1 MGTLSDSAGGGG
13 FGWRCCLLSQIE
25 DRAQGGVDTPLLL
38 GAEMADQV
46 AQTGDIHCAHLLD
59 EHGRLLPG
67 FGIRARRRASEQR
80 SGSCGPGGARIV
92 HGAMRPSFVRCA
104 ALAVLA
110 AGVAAIVWTAV
121 RSDGPGNDSA
131 TGLVAANASG
141 GTGPAT
147 TTVATTTV
155 PVEPIEV
162 LGVADTL
169 TGLDGWLNTDAMS
182 LEEIR
187 AANKLTVV
195 QFWTFGCRNCK
206 NTLDALSQLY
216 TDFRDQ
222 GVEIVGVHS
231 PEFSYEADVDNIIE
245 ASADL
250 AVIWPIALDTD
261 KRNFHRWQPGNIG
274 YWPRV
279 YVIDGDNQIRFDRTG
294 DGRATYEKLYE
305 TVEQLLAQ
313 A

>member
-1 MGTLSDSAGGGG
+1 MKSSVVRYLA
-13 FGWRCCLLSQIE
+13 L
-25 DRAQGGVDTPLLL
+25 GVL
-38 GAEMADQV
+38 V
-46 AQTGDIHCAHLLD
+46 
-59 EHGRLLPG
+59 
-67 FGIRARRRASEQR
+67 
-80 SGSCGPGGARIV
+80 V
-92 HGAMRPSFVRCA
+92 
-104 ALAVLA
+104 
-110 AGVAAIVWTAV
+110 GVAAIVWTAV
-121 RSDGPGNDSA
+121 GGDAGDDP
-131 TGLVAANASG
+131 AA
-141 GTGPAT
+141 GPAT
-147 TTVATTTV
+147 AEDQATAATTADQDAAATTV
-155 PVEPIEV
+155 PVESIEV

-169 TGLDGWLNTDAMS
+169 TDLDGWLNTDATS

-250 AVIWPIALDTD
+250 GVVWPIALDTD

-294 DGRATYEKLYE
+294 DGRSTYEKLYE

>member
-1 MGTLSDSAGGGG
+1 MVRYLALGVLLAG
-13 FGWRCCLLSQIE
+13 L
-25 DRAQGGVDTPLLL
+25 
-38 GAEMADQV
+38 
-46 AQTGDIHCAHLLD
+46 
-59 EHGRLLPG
+59 
-67 FGIRARRRASEQR
+67 
-80 SGSCGPGGARIV
+80 
-92 HGAMRPSFVRCA
+92 
-104 ALAVLA
+104 
-110 AGVAAIVWTAV
+110 AAIVWTAV
-121 RSDGPGNDSA
+121 RGDGGGDDPA
-131 TGLVAANASG
+131 TSPAAADDRMAAAPTTAEPAAETTVAAAGDSKAAVVDATDSVD
-141 GTGPAT
+141 GTSKPADPVTEVPET
-147 TTVATTTV
+147 TAPEPTVATTV
-155 PVEPIEV
+155 PPEPIEV
-162 LGVADTL
+162 LGTADTL
-169 TGLDGWLNTDAMS
+169 TNLDGWLNTDATS

-187 AANKLTVV
+187 ATNRLTVV

-206 NTLDALSQLY
+206 NTLDALGQLY
-216 TDFRDQ
+216 TDFRDH

-245 ASADL
+245 AAADL
-250 AVIWPIALDTD
+250 GVVWPIALDTD

>member
-1 MGTLSDSAGGGG
+1 MVRYLALGVLVAG
-13 FGWRCCLLSQIE
+13 L
-25 DRAQGGVDTPLLL
+25 
-38 GAEMADQV
+38 
-46 AQTGDIHCAHLLD
+46 
-59 EHGRLLPG
+59 
-67 FGIRARRRASEQR
+67 
-80 SGSCGPGGARIV
+80 
-92 HGAMRPSFVRCA
+92 
-104 ALAVLA
+104 
-110 AGVAAIVWTAV
+110 AAIVWTAV
-121 RSDGPGNDSA
+121 RGDGGDDPAAGPETA
-131 TGLVAANASG
+131 VTGAADPVD
-141 GTGPAT
+141 GTERADPVTEAPEAAAPE

-155 PVEPIEV
+155 PPEPIEV
-162 LGVADTL
+162 LGTADTL
-169 TGLDGWLNTDAMS
+169 TNLDGWLNTDATS

-206 NTLDALSQLY
+206 NTLDALGRLY

-231 PEFSYEADVDNIIE
+231 PEFSYEADVNNIIE

-250 AVIWPIALDTD
+250 GVIWPIALDTD

-294 DGRATYEKLYE
+294 DGRATYQKLYE
-305 TVEQLLAQ
+305 TVEQLLVEA
-313 A
+313 

>member
-1 MGTLSDSAGGGG
+1 MVRYLA
-13 FGWRCCLLSQIE
+13 
-25 DRAQGGVDTPLLL
+25 L
-38 GAEMADQV
+38 G
-46 AQTGDIHCAHLLD
+46 
-59 EHGRLLPG
+59 
-67 FGIRARRRASEQR
+67 
-80 SGSCGPGGARIV
+80 
-92 HGAMRPSFVRCA
+92 
-104 ALAVLA
+104 VLA
-110 AGVAAIVWTAV
+110 AGLAAIVWTAV
-121 RSDGPGNDSA
+121 RGDGSSDDPAAEPADPVAEVPEAAAPEA
-131 TGLVAANASG
+131 TAPEA
-141 GTGPAT
+141 
-147 TTVATTTV
+147 TVATTTE
-155 PVEPIEV
+155 PPEPIEV
-162 LGVADTL
+162 LGTADTL
-169 TGLDGWLNTDAMS
+169 TDLDGWLNTDAMS

-206 NTLDALSQLY
+206 NTLDALGQLY

-245 ASADL
+245 AAADL
-250 AVIWPIALDTD
+250 GVVWPIALDTG

-305 TVEQLLAQ
+305 TVEQLLVDA
-313 A
+313 